1 MAGDVL
7 KKVKSGDPL
16 RIPAQ
21 TFNVFIDMAKD
32 YQGRKM
38 CGGQFA
44 QREFSQ
50 SGIVLVKNS
59 SLVDC
64 NRFAVL
70 GIDGPLFSPTVNLES
85 FKNKVV
91 LSCRTP
97 DEYNHLG
104 KFVILQEPI
113 QAGKIGSAW
122 IAGVCPAQINIG
134 HSSHKFADVA
144 DGDSTVLQSCF
155 SGTARIIWAEYGTG
169 IKWAIV
175 HIGLPPTFGTVR
187 GCFPA
192 RLRTWYGE
200 PYTDCRYYVQPI
212 RPAVNPLNPTGPIIW
227 EDVPHSGPPGYNFV
241 TATNLQE
248 TISNSHYLPA
258 TFNIEDEPH
267 AKVIVFWMN
276 DQSQYQQPMYFFNGP
291 GIIVG

>member
-16 RIPAQ
+16 RISAQ
-21 TFNVFIDMAKD
+21 TFNTFIDMVKD
-32 YQGRKM
+32 YHGRKIQ
-38 CGGQFA
+38 GGQFA

-59 SLVDC
+59 SGADC
-64 NRFAVL
+64 DRFGVL
-70 GIDGPLFSPTVNLES
+70 GINGPLFSPTVNLES

-91 LSCRTP
+91 LTGSTP
-97 DEYNHLG
+97 YESNHSG
-104 KFVILQEPI
+104 NFVILQEPI
-113 QAGKIGSAW
+113 RAGAIGSAW
-122 IAGVCPAQINIG
+122 IAGVCPVQIDMINT
-134 HSSHKFADVA
+134 SHKFADIA
-144 DGDSTVLQSCF
+144 DGDSTTLQCGF
-155 SGTARIIWAEYGTG
+155 SGTARIVWADYGTG
-169 IKWAIV
+169 IQWGIV

-192 RLRTWYGE
+192 RLRTWYGD
-200 PYTDCRYYVQPI
+200 PYTDCRYYAQPI
-212 RPAVNPLNPTGPIIW
+212 RPAVNPLNPTEPIIW

-276 DQSQYQQPMYFFNGP
+276 DQSQWQRPMYFFNGP

>member
-38 CGGQFA
+38 QGGQFA
-44 QREFSQ
+44 QREFAQ

-59 SLVDC
+59 SLADC
-64 NRFAVL
+64 DRFAVL
-70 GIDGPLFSPTVNLES
+70 GIIGPLFDPSVNLES
-85 FKNKVV
+85 FKNKVI
-91 LSCRTP
+91 LSGSTP
-97 DEYNHLG
+97 YESNHLG
-104 KFVILQEPI
+104 NFVILQEPI

-122 IAGVCPAQINIG
+122 IAGVCPVQIDMINT
-134 HSSHKFADVA
+134 SHEFADVA
-144 DGDSTVLQSCF
+144 DGDSTVLQSGF
-155 SGTARIIWAEYGTG
+155 FGTARIIWADYGTG
-169 IKWAIV
+169 IQWAIV

-200 PYTDCRYYVQPI
+200 PYTDCRYYAQPI

-227 EDVPHSGPPGYNFV
+227 EDVPGGSMV

-248 TISNSHYLPA
+248 TISNSHYLPT

-267 AKVIVFWMN
+267 AKVMVFWMN